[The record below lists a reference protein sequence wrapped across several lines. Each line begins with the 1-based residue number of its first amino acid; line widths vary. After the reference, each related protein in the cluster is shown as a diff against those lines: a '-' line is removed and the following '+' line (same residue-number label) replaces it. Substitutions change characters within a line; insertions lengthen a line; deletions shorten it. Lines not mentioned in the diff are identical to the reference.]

1 MSVAASVPPAD
12 LASQT
17 LYRGFVLLS
26 VLMMGLCLTAGHP
39 AALFEGFWKI
49 LTTQAGLITDS
60 ILIGGLGAA
69 FFNAG
74 LVLLYCTLLVR
85 RLGVPFTGITAACL
99 FLMAGFSLF
108 GKDIFNI
115 QPFLLGGW
123 LYAKYKK
130 EPFSKYIYT
139 TLFGTTLS
147 PAASEV
153 YSIFSG
159 GLALVLMLLV
169 GVCIGFILPPVA
181 AWTVRVHQGYN
192 LYNVGFA
199 AGLIG
204 LLFAS
209 VCKSFGYEFTTWLHW
224 SEGNNRLLAPWL
236 AGIFLAMA
244 AVGIKNCPSWK
255 AYFRLRRHSGRLLTD
270 FVVLDGLGPALI
282 NMGVMGLVG
291 LVYLL
296 AIGSWLNGPTIGG
309 LFTIC
314 GFAAFGKHPWNCL
327 PVMAGAALSSCIM
340 VYDLQNPSMV
350 LAALFCTGLAPIAG
364 QFGWKWGM
372 VAGMLH
378 ASVVMNV
385 GFLQGWLNLYNNGF
399 AAGLV
404 CIVLVPLIEAVQN
417 TSPGEGTQR
426 RSVWKSFLPRGRK

>member
-1 MSVAASVPPAD
+1 MSNAHVYGND
-12 LASQT
+12 LPSRT
-17 LYRGFVLLS
+17 LYRGFLLLS
-26 VLMMGLCLTAGHP
+26 VLMMGLCLTAPSPG
-39 AALFEGFWKI
+39 ALADGFWKI
-49 LTTQAGLITDS
+49 LTSQAGLITDS

-85 RLGVPFTGITAACL
+85 RLGLPFTGITVACL

-159 GLALVLMLLV
+159 GLALALMLLV
-169 GVCIGFILPPVA
+169 GVGIGFILPAVA

-204 LLFAS
+204 LMFAS

-236 AGIFLAMA
+236 AGIFLSIL
-244 AVGIKNCPSWK
+244 AVGIKNTPSFQ
-255 AYFRLRRHSGRLLTD
+255 AYFQLRRHSGRLITD
-270 FVVLDGLGPALI
+270 FVVLDGLGPALV
-282 NMGVMGLVG
+282 NMGIMGLIG

-309 LFTIC
+309 LVTIC
-314 GFAAFGKHPWNCL
+314 RFAVFGKHPWNCL
-327 PVMAGAALSSCIM
+327 PVMAGVVFSACFT
-340 VYDLQNPSMV
+340 VYGLQEPSMV

-364 QFGWKWGM
+364 QFGWKWGV

-378 ASVVMNV
+378 ASVVLNV

-399 AAGLV
+399 SAGLV
-404 CIVLVPLIEAVQN
+404 CIVLVPLIEAVQ
-417 TSPGEGTQR
+417 TSLPRETEQR
-426 RSVWKSFLPRGRK
+426 RSVWKNFWPRAKK